1 MWSSRGLTLVALL
14 LPALFL
20 AYPARDAEAAAALQI
35 TGVWSCMTTRPGS
48 AAALPLVYVFSSDG
62 IFAYSSQSTI
72 NGGPLFFPFTSRG
85 GGNGQWQKVGPSD
98 YAFQSRENMYIN
110 GNAGGF
116 FYSDATLH
124 LDTKLQQL
132 CGGRPECPTTQIK
145 IRLTQF
151 TFAADGRITGE
162 VDLFPAN
169 SVAQTICSPLNVVFT
184 GLP

>member
-1 MWSSRGLTLVALL
+1 
-14 LPALFL
+14 
-20 AYPARDAEAAAALQI
+20 
-35 TGVWSCMTTRPGS
+35 
-48 AAALPLVYVFSSDG
+48 
-62 IFAYSSQSTI
+62 
-72 NGGPLFFPFTSRG
+72 
-85 GGNGQWQKVGPSD
+85 
-98 YAFQSRENMYIN
+98 MYIN